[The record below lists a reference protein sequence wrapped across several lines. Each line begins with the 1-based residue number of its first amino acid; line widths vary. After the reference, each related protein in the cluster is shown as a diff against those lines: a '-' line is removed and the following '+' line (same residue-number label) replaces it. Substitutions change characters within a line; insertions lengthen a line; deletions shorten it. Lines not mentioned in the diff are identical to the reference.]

1 MKAAARSV
9 SVMSATVLAVA
20 TLAACSSSPK
30 LAPELA
36 MPQLPAEQREVI
48 DVRLEFRSKQNLS
61 DNVVQLPSHSVKRG
75 SSVVINVPASLIE
88 AGASKGEKG
97 QDFKTKD
104 FFNEAE
110 QQIEK
115 VFIGNNFRVISRS
128 KFEAKLRDLRDAA
141 RCDLSSYRCLHDQ
154 VAPEAR
160 PILEDLKAKFDAGKI
175 TAVEY
180 STQIGLFKEKMQ
192 TASAGRTRSEDQRE
206 LTDIS
211 EVIRAAQS
219 GDIQADYI
227 LQINVFDTKK
237 RVRAVADLRR
247 ETKVRTFIS
256 GYPSLQAALETGG
269 KHEVACAIVG
279 TELNAKLI
287 HVKTGEIVWIG
298 SHELNEFSSGV
309 QSIGVE
315 LGQRTYVANANDIRN
330 FVVSQNEPYM
340 RQLRYNQPVQVP
352 SPVMRTDLIGPMVNV
367 GRCEKDWKFD
377 DETRSQLAR
386 KVAHDLISTIRS
398 GS

>member
-1 MKAAARSV
+1 MV
-9 SVMSATVLAVA
+9 VA
-20 TLAACSSSPK
+20 IGALAACTSMAPPLEMPK
-30 LAPELA
+30 LP
-36 MPQLPAEQREVI
+36 PEQREVM
-48 DVRLEFRSKQNLS
+48 DVQLEFRAKQNLA

-75 SSVVINVPASLIE
+75 SSVVINVPSSLTE
-88 AGASKGEKG
+88 AGATKGDKG

-115 VFIGNNFRVISRS
+115 VFISNNFRVISRS
-128 KFEAKLRDLRDAA
+128 KFEAKLRDLRDAS
-141 RCDLSSYRCLHDQ
+141 RCDLSAYHCLRDQ
-154 VAPEAR
+154 VAPEVK
-160 PILEDLKAKFDAGKI
+160 PILDDLKAKFDAGKI
-175 TAVEY
+175 DGVEY
-180 STQIGLFKEKMQ
+180 SRQIAQFKEKMQ
-192 TASAGRTRSEDQRE
+192 TASAGRTRSENQRE

-237 RVRAVADLRR
+237 PVRAVADLRR

-256 GYPSLQAALETGG
+256 TYPSLQAALDNGN
-269 KHEVACAIVG
+269 KYQVSCAIVG
-279 TELNAKLI
+279 AELNAKLI

-309 QSIGVE
+309 QSIAVE
-315 LGQRTYVANANDIRN
+315 LGQRTYVANANEIRS
-330 FVVSQNEPYM
+330 FVETQNLPHM
-340 RQLRYNQPVQVP
+340 REMRAKSPVHVP
-352 SPVMRTDLIGPMVNV
+352 APVMRTDLIGPMVSA
-367 GRCEKDWKFD
+367 GRCEKDWKLD
-377 DETRSQLAR
+377 DETRAQLAR

-398 GS
+398 SS

>member
-1 MKAAARSV
+1 MTRTWSLGCLSVAIAA
-9 SVMSATVLAVA
+9 
-20 TLAACSSSPK
+20 LAACSSTPK
-30 LAPELA
+30 MAPELP
-36 MPQLPAEQREVI
+36 MPNLPAEQREVV
-48 DVRLEFRSKQNLS
+48 DVQLQFRTQRNLS
-61 DNVVQLPSHSVKRG
+61 ENVVQLPSHNVKRG

-88 AGASKGEKG
+88 TGAARGDKG

-141 RCDLSSYRCLHDQ
+141 RCDLSSYRCLIDQ

-180 STQIGLFKEKMQ
+180 STQIALFKEKMQ
-192 TASAGRTRSEDQRE
+192 TASAGRTRAEDQRE

-256 GYPSLQAALETGG
+256 GYPSLQAALDNG
-269 KHEVACAIVG
+269 KYEVACAIVG
-279 TELNAKLI
+279 AELNAKLI

-309 QSIGVE
+309 QAIAVE
-315 LGQRTYVANANDIRN
+315 LGQRTYVANASEIRS
-330 FVVSQNEPYM
+330 FVATQNEPYM
-340 RQLRYNQPVQVP
+340 RQLRAERPVQVP
-352 SPVMRTDLIGPMVNV
+352 APVTRTDLIGPIVSA
-367 GRCEKDWKFD
+367 GRCEKDWKLD
-377 DETRSQLAR
+377 DDTRSQLAR